1 MKKYKVLILMSL
13 LVTAFIFPK
22 DITPVLSIRYDNLD
36 DGITVSDAIGLK
48 MDLGGNKS
56 SGFDTDGTDY
66 RLFVAWGFGKVG
78 FGHDGAT
85 PNAKEQYT
93 VGATYEVLDNLSLDL
108 DYVMGSESGDA
119 NLRLGLQVHF

>member
-48 MDLGGNKS
+48 MDLGGNKF
-56 SGFDTDGTDY
+56 SGFDTDGTNY
-66 RLFVAWGFGKVG
+66 RIYVGWGFGKIG
-78 FGHDGAT
+78 FGGDDGNDAT
-85 PNAKEQYT
+85 YT
-93 VGATYEVLDNLSLDL
+93 VGGTYGIMDNLDLDL
-108 DYVMGSESGDA
+108 DYVIGPTAE
-119 NLRLGLQVHF
+119 NIRLALNIQF